1 MKRKFRKL
9 PGKPNFRNEL
19 VMIEEMER
27 MLLNETNM
35 RTALI
40 DLSSKLQNAEPKLKG
55 RRVIYHK
62 VRYLEL
68 QERCETL
75 LEDVN
80 REFGDTEKQIDDVN
94 KLEKSVNFWLA
105 RLENEDA

>member
-1 MKRKFRKL
+1 
-9 PGKPNFRNEL
+9 
-19 VMIEEMER
+19 
-27 MLLNETNM
+27 MLADETNM
-35 RTALI
+35 RTALV
-40 DLSSKLQNAEPKLKG
+40 DLSSKLQKAELRLKG
-55 RRVIYHK
+55 RRIIYHK

-80 REFGDTEKQIDDVN
+80 REFGDSEKHIDDVN

-105 RLENEDA
+105 RLENDDF

>member
-1 MKRKFRKL
+1 VT
-9 PGKPNFRNEL
+9 GEEL
-19 VMIEEMER
+19 ER
-27 MLLNETNM
+27 MLVNETNL
-35 RTALI
+35 RTTLV
-40 DLSSKLQNAEPKLKG
+40 DLSSKLRNVEPMLKG

-80 REFGDTEKQIDDVN
+80 REFGDAEKHVDDVS
-94 KLEKSVNFWLA
+94 KLETSVNFWLA
-105 RLENEDA
+105 RLENEEA

>member
-1 MKRKFRKL
+1 M
-9 PGKPNFRNEL
+9 L
-19 VMIEEMER
+19 V
-27 MLLNETNM
+27 NETNM

-40 DLSSKLQNAEPKLKG
+40 DLSSKLQKAEPKLKG

-75 LEDVN
+75 LEDVG
-80 REFGDTEKQIDDVN
+80 REFGDTEKHIDDVN

-105 RLENEDA
+105 RLENDDAI

>member
-1 MKRKFRKL
+1 MET
-9 PGKPNFRNEL
+9 KP
-19 VMIEEMER
+19 
-27 MLLNETNM
+27 MLANETNM
-35 RTALI
+35 HITLV
-40 DLSSKLQNAEPKLKG
+40 DLNSKLQKAELRLKG

-80 REFGDTEKQIDDVN
+80 RGFGDSKKHVDDVN

-105 RLENEDA
+105 RLDGKL

>member
-1 MKRKFRKL
+1 MM
-9 PGKPNFRNEL
+9 L
-19 VMIEEMER
+19 V
-27 MLLNETNM
+27 NETKM
-35 RTALI
+35 RLALF
-40 DLSSKLQNAEPKLKG
+40 DLSSKLQKAEPRLKG

-62 VRYLEL
+62 VRYLEF

-75 LEDVN
+75 LEDVS
-80 REFGDTEKQIDDVN
+80 REFGDAEKHMDELN

>member
-1 MKRKFRKL
+1 VF
-9 PGKPNFRNEL
+9 
-19 VMIEEMER
+19 IEEMER
-27 MLLNETNM
+27 MLVNETNM

-40 DLSSKLQNAEPKLKG
+40 DLSSKLHNVEPLLKG
-55 RRVIYHK
+55 RRVDYHK

-75 LEDVN
+75 LEDVS
-80 REFGDTEKQIDDVN
+80 REFGDTEKHIDDVN

>member
-1 MKRKFRKL
+1 MKGKFRKL
-9 PGKPNFRNEL
+9 PDKTNFRNEL

-27 MLLNETNM
+27 MLVNETNM
-35 RTALI
+35 RSALI
-40 DLSSKLQNAEPKLKG
+40 NLRSKLQKVEPMLKG

-80 REFGDTEKQIDDVN
+80 REFGFTEQHITEVN

>member
-1 MKRKFRKL
+1 M
-9 PGKPNFRNEL
+9 L
-19 VMIEEMER
+19 V
-27 MLLNETNM
+27 NETNM

-40 DLSSKLQNAEPKLKG
+40 DLSSKLQNVEPRLKG
-55 RRVIYHK
+55 RRVNYHK

-75 LEDVN
+75 LEDVS

-94 KLEKSVNFWLA
+94 QLKKSVNFWLA